1 MTSSAT
7 GDAGC
12 ADSAKFRALIDGSL
26 SDRDEAELAR
36 HLDECESCRAKLD
49 AHHSSDDF
57 SDQIGLGLSTR
68 QEIPNSLQEKL
79 KELDSER
86 TIVQSGLLSSS
97 QSGSKPP
104 GRSPSKGSP
113 RSYADVAPW
122 LADPTPD
129 DEPGTIGRVGE
140 FQLLEFLGRGGM
152 GVVFRARDTTLG
164 RMVALKIMSPSLL
177 ADEDAGARFLREA
190 KSAAAINHPNVVTIH
205 SVHDSAELPFLVME
219 FIEGESLQ
227 QRLRRLRRL
236 NSAELADIARQVA
249 SGLAAAHTAGV
260 VHRDVKPANILIEA
274 DSGRIVVSDF
284 GLARATDSATLT
296 SDGTVAGT
304 LTFLAPERVN
314 GLSADHRSDLFS
326 LGSVLYTAASGEVPF
341 DGDAVA
347 TTLHRISRVDITPL
361 PQLVPDTPDWLVQ
374 LVGWLHQRQRL
385 GENSAA

>member
-7 GDAGC
+7 GNAGC

-86 TIVQSGLLSSS
+86 TIVESGLLGRE
-97 QSGSKPP
+97 SGSKPP
-104 GRSPSKGSP
+104 GRSQQKASP

-122 LADPTPD
+122 LADPGPG

-219 FIEGESLQ
+219 FVEGESLQ

-236 NSAELADIARQVA
+236 NAAELADVARQVA
-249 SGLAAAHTAGV
+249 SGLAAAHVAGV
-260 VHRDVKPANILIEA
+260 VHRDVKPANILVEA
-274 DSGRIVVSDF
+274 DSGRVVVSDF

-296 SDGTVAGT
+296 TDGTVAGT
-304 LTFLAPERVN
+304 LTFLAPERLN
-314 GLSADHRSDLFS
+314 GLPADHRSDLFS

-347 TTLHRISRVDITPL
+347 TTLH
-361 PQLVPDTPDWLVQ
+361 
-374 LVGWLHQRQRL
+374 
-385 GENSAA
+385 